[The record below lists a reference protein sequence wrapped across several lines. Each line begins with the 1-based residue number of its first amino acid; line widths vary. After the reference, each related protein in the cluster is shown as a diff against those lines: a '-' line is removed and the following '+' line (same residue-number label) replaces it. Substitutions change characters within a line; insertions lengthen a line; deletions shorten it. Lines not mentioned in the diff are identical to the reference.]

1 MNTRVIAPDAA
12 IDLQTHTHLSDGKWT
27 PDALI
32 DYFIEN
38 DFALAAITDHDRV
51 DTTERLQSLAEEKGF
66 TLLVATE
73 MTTRWRDELVDV
85 LCFGFDRDSEPL
97 HQLAQDVKQ
106 RQTDNSEKVYR
117 YLVAEGHVPTHDEAE
132 LQRLLDAPSADQTN
146 VLVAIAQAHT
156 DDDFPLGKVFRQAG
170 YHFETNDLADV
181 VTAAHE
187 SNAVVLLA
195 HPGRGGEFMLFD
207 GSLLDELRAEIPID
221 GLEAHYPRHSDEQV
235 AAFVAYADEHEL
247 LVSAGS
253 DSHAPASPP
262 IKYRAALC
270 RRLLVRLGVQ
280 VSAE

>member
-1 MNTRVIAPDAA
+1 MSNRVIAPDAA
-12 IDLQTHTHLSDGKWT
+12 IDLQTHTHLSDGRWT
-27 PDALI
+27 PEALI
-32 DYFIEN
+32 DYFVEN

-85 LCFGFDRDSEPL
+85 LCFGFDVGDTPL
-97 HQLAQDVKQ
+97 NRLAQDVLR
-106 RQTDNSEKVYR
+106 RQSANSEKVYR
-117 YLVAEGHVPTHDEAE
+117 HLVAEGHVPTHDGAE
-132 LQRLLDAPSADQTN
+132 LQRLLDAPSSDQTN
-146 VLVAIAQAHT
+146 VLVAITQAHT
-156 DDDFPLGKVFRQAG
+156 DDDFPLGKVFGQAG
-170 YHFETNDLADV
+170 YRFETNDLADV

-207 GSLLDELRAEIPID
+207 VPLLDELRAEIPID

-235 AAFVAYADEHEL
+235 AAFVAYADAHEW

-253 DSHAPASPP
+253 DSHKPESPP
-262 IKYRAALC
+262 IKYRADLC
-270 RRLLVRLGVQ
+270 RRLLAHLGVQ
-280 VSAE
+280 VSAG